1 MFPNLH
7 PAAMVTPMGMGLAA
21 FNPNAVPMQP
31 HLRVPGPGSFLSG
44 GGGGY
49 YPAAFNGV
57 QVPGGSPGGAKTN
70 SATQMSSIPNNQH
83 GGGNYHHPHHGHH
96 PHHHGH
102 PEAHM
107 ASSAGGPHH
116 MGGGGP
122 HGHPAGGA
130 TGTSETT
137 HMYIPNGAVGA
148 VIGAK
153 GSYIRDLNKYSGY
166 SIKIATANEEPN
178 EYPAAVNPSD
188 RRVTIMG
195 PQDRFWVPQYL
206 IYEKLKM
213 EGFTDPHDGDVVL
226 NVEMFVPSSH
236 VGRIIGKG
244 GANVRELQRLTGAMI
259 KLPEQL
265 SPPPKDETS
274 VVLIGKW
281 IQILTAQ
288 QRLRSML
295 MQTLN
300 TTNGGSTTTTRV
312 NGTGNPIQVA
322 AKSSGED

>member
-1 MFPNLH
+1 
-7 PAAMVTPMGMGLAA
+7 
-21 FNPNAVPMQP
+21 
-31 HLRVPGPGSFLSG
+31 
-44 GGGGY
+44 
-49 YPAAFNGV
+49 
-57 QVPGGSPGGAKTN
+57 
-70 SATQMSSIPNNQH
+70 
-83 GGGNYHHPHHGHH
+83 
-96 PHHHGH
+96 
-102 PEAHM
+102 
-107 ASSAGGPHH
+107 
-116 MGGGGP
+116 
-122 HGHPAGGA
+122 
-130 TGTSETT
+130 
-137 HMYIPNGAVGA
+137 
-148 VIGAK
+148 
-153 GSYIRDLNKYSGY
+153 
-166 SIKIATANEEPN
+166 
-178 EYPAAVNPSD
+178 
-188 RRVTIMG
+188 
-195 PQDRFWVPQYL
+195 
-206 IYEKLKM
+206 M

-281 IQILTAQ
+281 IQILVSFFHLLWKFREIARSSNFAISWFLKKYIKEFDLFQTAQ